1 MLNTAV
7 CIIGTCT
14 FLIVWLLYVLFNPP
28 IFVFQ
33 DHESVVKAIYTGYE
47 FLESVPAGNEVGLV
61 LESTSFYAEQ
71 GGQVFSDPRHPIL
84 WLLDKKGIHYP
95 RGDIW

>member
-1 MLNTAV
+1 MRNEGI
-7 CIIGTCT
+7 CIPGICT
-14 FLIVWLLYVLFNPP
+14 ILVVQLLYVLFNPL

-47 FLESVPAGNEVGLV
+47 FLESVAAGNEVGLV

-71 GGQVFSDPRHPIL
+71 GGQVF
-84 WLLDKKGIHYP
+84 
-95 RGDIW
+95 